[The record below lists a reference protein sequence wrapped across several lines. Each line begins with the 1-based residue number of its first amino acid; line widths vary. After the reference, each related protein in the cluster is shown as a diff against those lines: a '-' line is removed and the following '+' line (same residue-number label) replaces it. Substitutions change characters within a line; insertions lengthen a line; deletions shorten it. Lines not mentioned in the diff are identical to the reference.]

1 MTKYQTITIHALAPE
16 KPLVG
21 QTCNGCGVCCALEPC
36 PVSLLLLWPHQPSC
50 RALTWDDTKQR
61 YLCGMVVAPSKHL
74 KIIPHFANKIA
85 AKLFKRWIAADQK
98 CDSDAEPMTL

>member
-1 MTKYQTITIHALAPE
+1 
-16 KPLVG
+16 
-21 QTCNGCGVCCALEPC
+21 
-36 PVSLLLLWPHQPSC
+36 
-50 RALTWDDTKQR
+50 
-61 YLCGMVVAPSKHL
+61 MVVAPSKHL